1 MNVGID
7 SHSAER
13 EGEGNSTYCR
23 GLVSALLD
31 DSSEDDFTLFSA
43 DPSHVFY
50 RFLRTR
56 GRPEA
61 VRVAQGRGVARL
73 AFALGRAATRERADC
88 LHTQYF
94 APLGYGGPLILTVHD
109 AAYLHVPD
117 TFPTWLRVALRT
129 LVPRSLAR
137 ATHILTVSEFSRQD
151 IARRYGVSVDRI
163 TVIPEAARTTLR
175 PSSSDATTKVLS
187 RYGLK
192 PGFVFALGRLN
203 RRKNLSRL
211 IEACTTPQAKPT
223 RATAARHRGQA
234 RLRRSG
240 CAETDA
246 PPGSGWGHTVSRSFI
261 PAPQPARGM
270 LPADGAIPSDLL
282 SGPVL

>member
-109 AAYLHVPD
+109 LAYLHVPD

-137 ATHILTVSEFSRQD
+137 A
-151 IARRYGVSVDRI
+151 I

-211 IEACTTPQAKPT
+211 IEACTPPQAKPT
-223 RATAARHRGQA
+223 HATAARHRRQA

>member
-1 MNVGID
+1 
-7 SHSAER
+7 
-13 EGEGNSTYCR
+13 
-23 GLVSALLD
+23 VS
-31 DSSEDDFTLFSA
+31 
-43 DPSHVFY
+43 Y
-50 RFLRTR
+50 RFLKTR

-73 AFALGRAATRERADC
+73 AFALERAATRERVDC

-109 AAYLHVPD
+109 LAYLHVPD

-137 ATHILTVSEFSRQD
+137 ATHMLTVSEFSRQD
-151 IARRYGVSVDRI
+151 IARTYGVSVDRI
-163 TVIPEAARTTLR
+163 TVIPEAAPTTLR

-192 PGFVFALGRLN
+192 PGFVFALRRLN
-203 RRKNLSRL
+203 RTKNLSRL
-211 IEACTTPQAKPT
+211 IEACTPPQAKPT
-223 RATAARHRGQA
+223 HATAARHRRQA

-240 CAETDA
+240 SAETDA
-246 PPGSGWGHTVSRSFI
+246 PPG
-261 PAPQPARGM
+261 PARGM
-270 LPADGAIPSDLL
+270 VPADAAIPADLL